1 MLQSNSPVLTGVVGR
16 FSCSRHFSLTRIGS
30 HHPRGPTSPLVSCV
44 SITASMFISDH
55 WRGALSN
62 AEERENQNL
71 QPTRLRHECSAAM
84 VAEERDN
91 AKISGLH
98 TGGITHR

>member
-30 HHPRGPTSPLVSCV
+30 PLPSGGQLRHWQVAFP
-44 SITASMFISDH
+44 ITASMFISDH

-62 AEERENQNL
+62 AEERDNQNL
-71 QPTRLRHECSAAM
+71 QPTRLRHECSADDLEGLLPSHGQTGRYRIM
-84 VAEERDN
+84 EE
-91 AKISGLH
+91 
-98 TGGITHR
+98 